1 MSQLY
6 IQTDTPYYMYPE
18 MPVSFVPVSGMG
30 KTKLLCE
37 VRNNLDSIGLEVQR
51 RQKLGA
57 QEGREAQARG
67 SAGDYTHGSG
77 GRSTGT
83 TSTAPAATPTA
94 PQELFRSVLGSHGFP
109 VSSVLLAAAATAAVT
124 ISASSPAP
132 ALQQSSD
139 SIPAVKL
146 PSPDSSLPAA
156 SSEARRDPT
165 SVSPVPASVA
175 ATDANSSSTKSG
187 GGRDLGSGGGASRC
201 STGENGT
208 RERPVFHL
216 FSGVADIANKSQKL
230 HPWRR
235 IFQDLFLADA
245 AMW

>member
-1 MSQLY
+1 
-6 IQTDTPYYMYPE
+6 
-18 MPVSFVPVSGMG
+18 MPVSFLPVSGMG

-83 TSTAPAATPTA
+83 TSTAAAAAPTA
-94 PQELFRSVLGSHGFP
+94 PQEMFRSVLGSHGFP
-109 VSSVLLAAAATAAVT
+109 VSSVLLSGAASGDASTAAVT
-124 ISASSPAP
+124 ASASAP
-132 ALQQSSD
+132 SLQQSLD

-146 PSPDSSLPAA
+146 LSPDSSIPAA
-156 SSEARRDPT
+156 GSEARRDPA
-165 SVSPVPASVA
+165 VVLPVPASVA
-175 ATDANSSSTKSG
+175 ATDANSNSSKSG
-187 GGRDLGSGGGASRC
+187 GGREAGSGGGASRR